1 MRESASSEEQEITA
15 AKVKSYDKAVAAVGD
30 TSTEGT
36 LAYNTQ
42 KIRYADDDRV
52 LSDKATYIDGITHAG
67 DVRLANGEVRAKSIV
82 LEEKFADG
90 TSAQATLTRES
101 IVNLHGMI
109 DGKTKIKVA
118 DGSEVGGVT
127 FDQGKVTNVKSINDK
142 LEFADDGIYLNK
154 GDQAKQI
161 KIGTDGKIIIG
172 TSSSAYDTNGFY
184 AGGDDYTKAKAAI
197 DGINGKIKGANGA
210 FGVDENGNVTTT
222 GDIKGKDI
230 TASGKLTVDSD
241 ATVGG
246 DLTVTKNIKGQSLNI
261 GVDGSE
267 FTVDAGGNMTSKSAK
282 IGSVGIDN
290 TGAITGVTSLTTDAL
305 TVTGAFTT
313 GGNYQ

>member
-1 MRESASSEEQEITA
+1 
-15 AKVKSYDKAVAAVGD
+15 
-30 TSTEGT
+30 
-36 LAYNTQ
+36 
-42 KIRYADDDRV
+42 
-52 LSDKATYIDGITHAG
+52 
-67 DVRLANGEVRAKSIV
+67 
-82 LEEKFADG
+82 
-90 TSAQATLTRES
+90 
-101 IVNLHGMI
+101 MI